1 MLFGSGYAANSAV
14 AATLPLPNDTILFDE
29 RSHNSTRFGL
39 KRSRAS
45 LQIPFAHNDL
55 DDLRVKLRDHEGV
68 LIFVEGI
75 YSMDG
80 DEAPLLELAELCL
93 EDGRAGL
100 IVDEA
105 HSTGILGDCGR
116 GAVSTLPPQLRRAV
130 VAQVHTFGKALG
142 GHGAVVVCDATTRE
156 YLANYAQPFVYATAP
171 PDSHSRLARR
181 GVRGR
186 RRRDDAR
193 RHLARL
199 IDLFRAECDVG
210 SLLLPSRTPIQAVLA
225 PGADVVSRAC
235 GPCPPGRRR
244 RRVLTC
250 GGDPGGPT
258 VPAGARRWPPLVLH
272 AFNTEDEVAGVA
284 RAVSTTLLPP
294 PGASSGLG
302 VVARRRVAGTC
313 CGGARGRAAAARWP
327 LPSISRCCSA
337 ARPHGPPPPPSA
349 RIAATV
355 DEPSTSAPLEMSRQA
370 TSLWPSLAA
379 ARSTNESGDALVWR
393 RKSRRRRRRACIIS
407 ERRMRQI
414 HLGKLPRASAPREA
428 EERLSSCGARQSA
441 ERP

>member
-1 MLFGSGYAANSAV
+1 MRSFFAGRYSAALAKRAAEGTLRSTAVRTETLIDFASNDYLGVARDASFAAAHFAAEAKRADAAAGSTGSRLLTGASREHDAFEAFAAAFHERESALLFGSGYAANSAV

-45 LQIPFAHNDL
+45 LQIPFTHNDL
-55 DDLRVKLRDHEGV
+55 DDLRAKLRDHDDGALV
-68 LIFVEGI
+68 FVEGI

-80 DEAPLLELAELCL
+80 DEAPLLALAELCL

-181 GVRGR
+181 AYDAVAAA
-186 RRRDDAR
+186 DDAR

-225 PGADVVSRAC
+225 PGADVVSRAAD
-235 GPCPPGRRR
+235 
-244 RRVLTC
+244 RVRH
-250 GGDPGGPT
+250 
-258 VPAGARRWPPLVLH
+258 V
-272 AFNTEDEVAGVA
+272 
-284 RAVSTTLLPP
+284 
-294 PGASSGLG
+294 
-302 VVARRRVAGTC
+302 
-313 CGGARGRAAAARWP
+313 
-327 LPSISRCCSA
+327 
-337 ARPHGPPPPPSA
+337 
-349 RIAATV
+349 
-355 DEPSTSAPLEMSRQA
+355 
-370 TSLWPSLAA
+370 
-379 ARSTNESGDALVWR
+379 
-393 RKSRRRRRRACIIS
+393 
-407 ERRMRQI
+407 
-414 HLGKLPRASAPREA
+414 
-428 EERLSSCGARQSA
+428 
-441 ERP
+441 

>member
-1 MLFGSGYAANSAV
+1 MRRLAPRRSLFAGRYKDALAKRAAEGTLRSTTVRTETLVDFASNDYLGVARDAAFAAAHFAAEAKRADAAAGSTGSRLLTGASREHDAFEAFAAAFHERESALLFGSGYAANSAV
-14 AATLPLPNDTILFDE
+14 AATLPLPSDAVLFDE

-80 DEAPLLELAELCL
+80 DEAPLQELAELCL

-116 GAVSTLPPQLRRAV
+116 GAVATLPPQLRRAV

-181 GVRGR
+181 AYEAVAAA
-186 RRRDDAR
+186 DDAR

-225 PGADVVSRAC
+225 PGADVVSRAADRV
-235 GPCPPGRRR
+235 RRAGFDVCAIR
-244 RRVLTC
+244 A
-250 GGDPGGPT
+250 PT
-258 VPAGARRWPPLVLH
+258 VPAGAERLRLVLH
-272 AFNTEDEVAGVA
+272 AFNTEDEVLGVA
-284 RAVSTTLLPP
+284 RAVREAVD
-294 PGASSGLG
+294 ASS
-302 VVARRRVAGTC
+302 
-313 CGGARGRAAAARWP
+313 
-327 LPSISRCCSA
+327 SSS
-337 ARPHGPPPPPSA
+337 S
-349 RIAATV
+349 
-355 DEPSTSAPLEMSRQA
+355 
-370 TSLWPSLAA
+370 
-379 ARSTNESGDALVWR
+379 
-393 RKSRRRRRRACIIS
+393 
-407 ERRMRQI
+407 
-414 HLGKLPRASAPREA
+414 
-428 EERLSSCGARQSA
+428 EERLVG
-441 ERP
+441 